1 MENQRNEEIKLY
13 SHLFFLKLYF
23 CTLYVYNLFNNK
35 CINFPSSNIFSVFF
49 FKFYFIFK
57 LYIIVLVLPNINIK
71 LFCCSNGNTFILPAS
86 LLLFHCLSHSK
97 SLVYLVIS
105 LSIYYMQVLC

>member
-1 MENQRNEEIKLY
+1 MAEKNISTNVHYKPLPILTAYKNLGFKMEDYPNA
-13 SHLFFLKLYF
+13 
-23 CTLYVYNLFNNK
+23 
-35 CINFPSSNIFSVFF
+35 
-49 FKFYFIFK
+49 FYFIFK